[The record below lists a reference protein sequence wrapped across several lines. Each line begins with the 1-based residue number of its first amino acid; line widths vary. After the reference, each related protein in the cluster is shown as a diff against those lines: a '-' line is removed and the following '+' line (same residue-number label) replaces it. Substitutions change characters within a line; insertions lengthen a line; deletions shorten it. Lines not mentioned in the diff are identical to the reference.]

1 MNRFVSVIVGVIAT
15 LFGLMA
21 APGLTPTSSAAPAHG
36 YDYDARHY
44 TTVCPDTMTE
54 RGPTWSCDRG
64 STYDA
69 VDGRSNGATVRPS
82 EPITR
87 TIYGYDDTALL
98 VRADSALGKTT
109 QLALG
114 RKGVVSSFQRWQ
126 VAAKTGYGPQT
137 LSAAQL
143 PRYEAAPYHGLTRTG
158 RKNPAPTNGQETLT
172 YSLQLKSTPTRRV
185 GVDPDAGE
193 YVVFDQTSAGI
204 FHGHVRSWSELDNL
218 MRRTLISAGMVD
230 RRGNIL

>member
-87 TIYGYDDTALL
+87 TIYRYDDTALL

-126 VAAKTGYGPQT
+126 VAANSADDLARLTVSQQRSVRSLQSQVKAHQTKLDGYR
-137 LSAAQL
+137 A
-143 PRYEAAPYHGLTRTG
+143 
-158 RKNPAPTNGQETLT
+158 NPDAYDNLGILERAPTPEIRQRIIDGRIRHLETEIRT
-172 YSLQLKSTPTRRV
+172 FQ
-185 GVDPDAGE
+185 
-193 YVVFDQTSAGI
+193 DQIDKLLG
-204 FHGHVRSWSELDNL
+204 G
-218 MRRTLISAGMVD
+218 G
-230 RRGNIL
+230 